1 MKFRNLLLVILS
13 FSLAPTIRAQT
24 CLHDFASW
32 GLEADQLV
40 LSGRLLD
47 AEYLVRL
54 CRQQWAPSIA
64 AGEPKMLATA
74 AYLGQLLG
82 LLGRWREAESVLQE
96 AYRQA
101 LAGSDSQSIGVVASS
116 LGSIYRY
123 QGNTARALPLLRV
136 AHRRLVEA
144 RGPTDYAVGVVLTEI
159 GLVQASDGKMITAK
173 STFVEAKS
181 ILAAAGTAAEVVTCD
196 LYLGATEI
204 EQGQFADGEVR
215 IQNALRTI
223 AADDQTALASAGRA
237 MGQYYLARVY
247 SLQGRKGIADVQ
259 YRRAIAAYEMASV
272 QPFPRLQKVMEEYSV
287 FLKKGGSPTAKAW
300 AARARALRSVSPAR

>member
-1 MKFRNLLLVILS
+1 MLWQGICKVGR
-13 FSLAPTIRAQT
+13 
-24 CLHDFASW
+24 
-32 GLEADQLV
+32 LEASREIPQFAFGHPVVFLGPHDPGADMSARFRIMG
-40 LSGRLLD
+40 SGSRPVSPVRPLLD

-54 CRQQWAPSIA
+54 AVNSGRQVSPPRT
-64 AGEPKMLATA
+64 EDVATA

-82 LLGRWREAESVLQE
+82 LLGRWQEAESVLQE

-204 EQGQFADGEVR
+204 EQGQFVDGEVR

-237 MGQYYLARVY
+237 MVNTIWPECTACRGAR
-247 SLQGRKGIADVQ
+247 
-259 YRRAIAAYEMASV
+259 E
-272 QPFPRLQKVMEEYSV
+272 
-287 FLKKGGSPTAKAW
+287 
-300 AARARALRSVSPAR
+300 